1 MLDAVKT
8 YARHNQA
15 VLCTPFSLA
24 GAPPTPADAVGTIAQ
39 LNAES
44 LAAVTL
50 GQLVRPG
57 SPMVFSA
64 ALWAVSMRSGATG
77 NGDARAQSHELHDR
91 AAGAVL

>member
-24 GAPPTPADAVGTIAQ
+24 GATTPADSVGTIAQ

-44 LAAVTL
+44 LCAVAL

-64 ALWAVSMRSGATG
+64 ALWAVSM
-77 NGDARAQSHELHDR
+77 
-91 AAGAVL
+91 